1 MSLSSTVKQ
10 YKQGDAII
18 PRNLLKATPEPPW
31 GRLRRHSCHLGTG
44 PIKDSIPE
52 FFCFLRDNNHLCS
65 HPPMKRFLLLFAC
78 FSLSIHLVFAD
89 CDQIQGSNGPTRG
102 SAYNVEV
109 YYRNKSNRRK
119 FIILNRNPYDVRV
132 DLLIGDERR
141 TRMINANKCED
152 FVRHGFN
159 DCQVLSVRRAH

>member
-1 MSLSSTVKQ
+1 MKH
-10 YKQGDAII
+10 
-18 PRNLLKATPEPPW
+18 LLV
-31 GRLRRHSCHLGTG
+31 
-44 PIKDSIPE
+44 
-52 FFCFLRDNNHLCS
+52 
-65 HPPMKRFLLLFAC
+65 LFAC
-78 FSLSIHLVFAD
+78 FCATIRLASAD

-102 SAYNVEV
+102 SRYNIEV
-109 YYRNKSNRRK
+109 YYRDKDHHRK
-119 FIILNRNPYDVRV
+119 FILLNRNPYDVRV

>member
-1 MSLSSTVKQ
+1 MATVRTARQGGFRGQTRPQSRPGGSDKSILRPQNRIIMSF
-10 YKQGDAII
+10 
-18 PRNLLKATPEPPW
+18 R
-31 GRLRRHSCHLGTG
+31 
-44 PIKDSIPE
+44 
-52 FFCFLRDNNHLCS
+52 FLRNNNRLSS
-65 HPPMKRFLLLFAC
+65 HPPMKHFLLLFAC

-109 YYRNKSNRRK
+109 YYRDKSNRRK

-132 DLLIGDERR
+132 ELLIGDERR

-159 DCQVLSVRRAH
+159 DCRVLSVGRAH

>member
-1 MSLSSTVKQ
+1 MK
-10 YKQGDAII
+10 
-18 PRNLLKATPEPPW
+18 
-31 GRLRRHSCHLGTG
+31 HL
-44 PIKDSIPE
+44 
-52 FFCFLRDNNHLCS
+52 
-65 HPPMKRFLLLFAC
+65 LLLFAC

-89 CDQIQGSNGPTRG
+89 CDQIQGSNGPSRG

-109 YYRNKSNRRK
+109 YYRDKSNRRK

-141 TRMINANKCED
+141 TRMINANECED
-152 FVRHGFN
+152 FVRHGFY

>member
-1 MSLSSTVKQ
+1 
-10 YKQGDAII
+10 
-18 PRNLLKATPEPPW
+18 
-31 GRLRRHSCHLGTG
+31 
-44 PIKDSIPE
+44 
-52 FFCFLRDNNHLCS
+52 
-65 HPPMKRFLLLFAC
+65 MKHFLLLFAC
-78 FSLSIHLVFAD
+78 FCLSIHVAFAD

-109 YYRNKSNRRK
+109 YYRDKSNRRK
-119 FIILNRNPYDVRV
+119 FMILNRNPYDVRV